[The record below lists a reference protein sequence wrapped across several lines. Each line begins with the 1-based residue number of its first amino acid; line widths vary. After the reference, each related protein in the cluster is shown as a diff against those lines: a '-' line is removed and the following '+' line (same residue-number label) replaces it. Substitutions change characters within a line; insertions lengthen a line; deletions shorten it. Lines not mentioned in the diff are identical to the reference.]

1 MRYSL
6 FFLAASLFADAG
18 SLIPANKQ
26 APDPAVLSME
36 EMAIDVEIDGSSV
49 KVLTRQIFANKT
61 AAVLEGN
68 YVFALPGNA
77 LLSDFAVWD
86 GATRIPGVILE
97 RRRAEELYN
106 DIRLQAIDP
115 GLLQLGE
122 RDVDEARRTSVFSA
136 RVVPIPGYG
145 TKRMEMEYHQRLA
158 VENLSSVL
166 SLPLKP
172 DAYKEQTVGRLWIT
186 VTVTAPHAIR
196 QFEQISTIYPLQITE
211 RTPNKL
217 RATLEA
223 RNVALTQD
231 FAIRIDREDPKGD
244 RLLVTAQRELA
255 EGPGYF
261 EAAAVIAPQ
270 TVAEGTPKTVV
281 ALFDASLSM
290 QWEKLERSVRALT
303 ALLTGLRA
311 EDKFHLLA
319 FNSQVAA
326 YAPGPTAGGAA
337 NAEQALNWL
346 KTQPLRGATNLG
358 AALQKGLALADA
370 ETALVLFTDGGA
382 TEGQVR
388 TGQLLAEYGK
398 AWAARKPRTFV
409 YAVGDDANANLLKS
423 LARQNGVFEWVR
435 STEPEEFKLNGFL
448 SKLNRKAA
456 DGVTLTVQPA
466 AGVSLVYPLHEAVY
480 PGSEATWMGQY
491 AQPGSAT
498 FKVRGATATVNLPA
512 TETAHPQLPRNWA
525 KARVDALLEKID
537 RDGEDKATI
546 DEIIRLSKKYKFVT
560 PYTSFLAAPRSLLR
574 PRLIRPGDPV
584 LRVRT
589 DEAIASVVAVFPF
602 GLTKPLKYLPEEKV
616 WQTRFLAPSDMTDG
630 THTVQM
636 VLRDKNGRTYREGKT
651 FIIASKQPLVS
662 VKLETASVRAGET
675 VTVMAKATELTR
687 TITAKIAGA
696 APARLQW
703 NEQKRVNLGR
713 LTIPRTLPPGKYM
726 VKVTAEDVAHN
737 VASQEVALEV
747 LP

>member
-6 FFLAASLFADAG
+6 FLLAATLFADAG
-18 SLIPANKQ
+18 ALIPTNKQ

-61 AAVLEGN
+61 AGVLEGN

-97 RRRAEELYN
+97 RRRAEEMYN

-136 RVVPIPGYG
+136 RVAPIPGYG

-172 DAYKEQTVGRLWIT
+172 DAYREQTVGRLWIT
-186 VTVTAPHAIR
+186 VTVTAPHAIK
-196 QFEQISTIYPLQITE
+196 QFEQISTVYPLQIIE
-211 RTPNKL
+211 RTPNKI

-244 RLLVTAQRELA
+244 RLLVTAQRESA

-261 EAAAVIAPQ
+261 EATAIIAPQ
-270 TVAEGTPKTVV
+270 ATAEGTPKTVV

-290 QWEKLERSVRALT
+290 QWEKLERSMRALT
-303 ALLTGLRA
+303 ALLTGLGA

-319 FNSQVAA
+319 YNSQVAA
-326 YAPGPTAGGAA
+326 FAPGPAAGGSA

-358 AALQKGLALADA
+358 AALQKGLALAND
-370 ETALVLFTDGGA
+370 ETVLVVFTDGGA

-409 YAVGDDANANLLKS
+409 YAVGDDANANLLKG

-456 DGVTLTVQPA
+456 DGLALSVQPA
-466 AGVSLVYPLHEAVY
+466 AAVSLVYPLHEAVY
-480 PGSEATWMGQY
+480 PGSEATWVGQY
-491 AQPGSAT
+491 GQPGLAT
-498 FKVRGATATVNLPA
+498 FKVRGATATVNLPVA
-512 TETAHPQLPRNWA
+512 ETAHPQLPRNWA

-589 DEAIASVVAVFPF
+589 DSAIASVVAVFPF
-602 GLTKPLKYLPEEKV
+602 GLTKPLKYLAEEGV
-616 WQTRFLAPSDMTDG
+616 WQTRFLAPASMADG

-662 VKLETASVRAGET
+662 VKLEANSVRAGSTLT
-675 VTVMAKATELTR
+675 VSAKATELTR
-687 TITAKIAGA
+687 TITAKLVGV
-696 APARLQW
+696 APARLRW
-703 NEQKRVNLGR
+703 DERKRVNIGELR
-713 LTIPRTLPPGKYM
+713 IPKTLPPGRYM

>member
-18 SLIPANKQ
+18 LLIPANKQ
-26 APDPAVLSME
+26 APDAAVLSME

-49 KVLTRQIFANKT
+49 KVLTRQIFANRT

-186 VTVTAPHAIR
+186 VTVTSPHAIK
-196 QFEQISTIYPLQITE
+196 QFEQISTAYPLQITE
-211 RTPNKL
+211 RTPNRI
-217 RATLEA
+217 RASLEA

-231 FAIRIDREDPKGD
+231 FAVRIDREDPKGD
-244 RLLVTAQRELA
+244 RVQVTAQRESA
-255 EGPGYF
+255 GGPGYF
-261 EAAAVIAPQ
+261 EAAAMIAPQ
-270 TVAEGTPKTVV
+270 AVSEGTPKTVV

-303 ALLTGLRA
+303 ALLNGLGA

-326 YAPGPTAGGAA
+326 YAPAPTAGGMA

-358 AALQKGLALADA
+358 AALQKGLALADS

-398 AWAARKPRTFV
+398 AWAVRKPRTFV
-409 YAVGDDANANLLKS
+409 YAVGDDANATLLKP

-456 DGVTLTVQPA
+456 DGVALMVQPA
-466 AGVSLVYPLHEAVY
+466 AAVSLVYPLHEAVY
-480 PGSEATWMGQY
+480 PGGEATWVGQY
-491 AQPGSAT
+491 AAPGSAT
-498 FKVRGATATVNLPA
+498 FQVRGATATVSLPA
-512 TETAHPQLPRNWA
+512 METAHPQLPRNWA

-602 GLTKPLKYLPEEKV
+602 GLTKALKYLPEEKV
-616 WQTRFLAPSDMTDG
+616 WQTRFLAPVDMTDG

-651 FIIASKQPLVS
+651 FIIASKQPLVE
-662 VKLETASVRAGET
+662 VKLESRTVRAGST
-675 VTVMAKATELTR
+675 LQVTARATELTR
-687 TITAKIAGA
+687 TITAKMAGA
-696 APARLQW
+696 APARLEW
-703 NEQKRVNLGR
+703 NEKKRASIGLLR
-713 LTIPRTLPPGKYM
+713 IPKSLPPGKYL

-737 VASQEVALEV
+737 VSSQEVALEV

>member
-6 FFLAASLFADAG
+6 FLLAATLFADAG
-18 SLIPANKQ
+18 ALIPTNKQ

-61 AAVLEGN
+61 AGVLEGN

-136 RVVPIPGYG
+136 RVAPIPGYG

-186 VTVTAPHAIR
+186 VTVTAPHAIK
-196 QFEQISTIYPLQITE
+196 QFEQISTVYPLQIIE
-211 RTPNKL
+211 RTPNKI

-244 RLLVTAQRELA
+244 RLLVTAQRESA

-261 EAAAVIAPQ
+261 EATAIIAPQ
-270 TVAEGTPKTVV
+270 ATAEGTPKTVV

-290 QWEKLERSVRALT
+290 QWEKLERSMRALT
-303 ALLTGLRA
+303 ALLTGLGA

-319 FNSQVAA
+319 YNSQVAA
-326 YAPGPTAGGAA
+326 FAPGPAAGGSA

-358 AALQKGLALADA
+358 AALQKGLALADD
-370 ETALVLFTDGGA
+370 ETVLVVFTDGGA

-388 TGQLLAEYGK
+388 TGHLLAEYGK

-409 YAVGDDANANLLKS
+409 YAVGDDANANLLKG

-456 DGVTLTVQPA
+456 EGVALTVQPA
-466 AGVSLVYPLHEAVY
+466 AAVSLVYPLHEAVY
-480 PGSEATWMGQY
+480 PGSEATWVGQY
-491 AQPGSAT
+491 GQPGLAT

-589 DEAIASVVAVFPF
+589 DSAIASVVAVFPF
-602 GLTKPLKYLPEEKV
+602 GLTKPLKYLAEEGV
-616 WQTRFLAPSDMTDG
+616 WQTRFLAPASMADG

-662 VKLETASVRAGET
+662 VKLEANSVRAGSTLT
-675 VTVMAKATELTR
+675 VSAKATELTR
-687 TITAKIAGA
+687 TITAKLVGV
-696 APARLQW
+696 APARLRW
-703 NEQKRVNLGR
+703 DERKRVNIGELR
-713 LTIPRTLPPGKYM
+713 IPKTLPPGRYM

>member
-6 FFLAASLFADAG
+6 FFLAASLFGDAG

-26 APDPAVLSME
+26 APDPAILSME

-61 AAVLEGN
+61 AGVLEGN

-186 VTVTAPHAIR
+186 VTVTAPHAIK
-196 QFEQISTIYPLQITE
+196 QFEQISTVYPLQITE
-211 RTPNKL
+211 RTPNKI

-244 RLLVTAQRELA
+244 RLLVSAQRESA
-255 EGPGYF
+255 NEPGYF

-303 ALLTGLRA
+303 ALLNGLRA

-326 YAPGPTAGGAA
+326 FAPGPTAGGIA
-337 NAEQALNWL
+337 NADQALTWL

-370 ETALVLFTDGGA
+370 ESALVLFTDGGA

-409 YAVGDDANANLLKS
+409 YAVGDDANANLLKA

-456 DGVTLTVQPA
+456 DGVALTVQPA
-466 AGVSLVYPLHEAVY
+466 AAVSLVYPLHEAVY
-480 PGSEATWMGQY
+480 PGSEASWVGQY

-512 TETAHPQLPRNWA
+512 AETAHPQLPRNWA

-589 DEAIASVVAVFPF
+589 DETIASVVAVFPF

-616 WQTRFLAPSDMTDG
+616 WQTRFLAPDSMTDG

-662 VKLETASVRAGET
+662 VKLESASVRAGST
-675 VTVMAKATELTR
+675 LSVMAKATELTR
-687 TITAKIAGA
+687 TITAKIVGV

-703 NEQKRVNLGR
+703 NEQKRVNIGQ
-713 LTIPRTLPPGKYM
+713 LTIPKTLPPGKYM

>member
-18 SLIPANKQ
+18 SLIPTNKQ

-36 EMAIDVEIDGSSV
+36 EMAIDVEIDGSSA

-61 AAVLEGN
+61 PAVLEGN

-77 LLSDFAVWD
+77 ILSDFAVWD
-86 GATRIPGVILE
+86 EATRIPGVMLE

-106 DIRLQAIDP
+106 DIRLQSIDP

-158 VENLSSVL
+158 MENLSSVL

-186 VTVTAPHAIR
+186 VTVSAPHAIR
-196 QFEQISTIYPLQITE
+196 QFEQISTAYPLQITE
-211 RTPNKL
+211 RTPNRI
-217 RATLEA
+217 RATLEV
-223 RNVALTQD
+223 RNFTLTQD

-244 RLLVTAQRELA
+244 RLQIATQRDPT
-255 EGPGYF
+255 EGAGYF
-261 EAAAVIAPQ
+261 EASALVAPQ
-270 TVAEGTPKTVV
+270 AAADGAPKTVV

-290 QWEKLERSVRALT
+290 QWEKLERSVRGLT
-303 ALLTGLRA
+303 ALLNGLRP
-311 EDKFHLLA
+311 EDQFHLLA

-326 YAPGPTAGGAA
+326 FAPGPTAGGAA

-358 AALQKGLALADA
+358 AALQKGLTLADA
-370 ETALVLFTDGGA
+370 GSALVLFTDGGA
-382 TEGQVR
+382 TEGQIR

-398 AWAARKPRTFV
+398 AWAAKKPRTFV
-409 YAVGDDANANLLKS
+409 YAVGDDANANLLRA

-456 DGVTLTVQPA
+456 EGVALTVQPA
-466 AGVSLVYPLHEAVY
+466 AAVSLVYPLHDAVY
-480 PGSEATWMGQY
+480 PGSEATWVGQY
-491 AQPGSAT
+491 AQPGSVT
-498 FKVRGATATVNLPA
+498 FRVRGATATVNLPA
-512 TETAHPQLPRNWA
+512 ADTTHPQLPRNWA

-537 RDGEDKATI
+537 RDGEDKASI

-616 WQTRFLAPSDMTDG
+616 WQTRFLAPASMADG

-651 FIIASKQPLVS
+651 FIIASRQPLVS
-662 VKLETASVRAGET
+662 VKLEAASVRAGAT
-675 VTVMAKATELTR
+675 IQVRANATELTR

-696 APARLQW
+696 PPARLRWSEPQRM
-703 NEQKRVNLGR
+703 NMGQ
-713 LTIPRTLPPGKYM
+713 LTIPKSLAPGRYM

>member
-18 SLIPANKQ
+18 ALIPANKQ

-158 VENLSSVL
+158 MENLSSVL

-186 VTVTAPHAIR
+186 VTVTAPHAIK
-196 QFEQISTIYPLQITE
+196 QFEQISTVYPLQIVE
-211 RTPNKL
+211 RTPNKI

-244 RLLVTAQRELA
+244 RLLVTAQRESA
-255 EGPGYF
+255 NEPGYF
-261 EAAAVIAPQ
+261 EAAAVLAPQ
-270 TVAEGTPKTVV
+270 TVAEGAPKTVV

-303 ALLTGLRA
+303 ALLNGLRA

-326 YAPGPTAGGAA
+326 YAPGPTAGGTA
-337 NAEQALNWL
+337 NAELALNWL

-358 AALQKGLALADA
+358 AALQKGLAVADA

-409 YAVGDDANANLLKS
+409 YAVGDDANANLLKA

-466 AGVSLVYPLHEAVY
+466 TAVSLVYPLHEAVY
-480 PGSEATWMGQY
+480 PGSEATWVGQY

-512 TETAHPQLPRNWA
+512 AETAHPQLPRNWA

-537 RDGEDKATI
+537 RDGEDKGTI

-589 DEAIASVVAVFPF
+589 DEAIASVVAVFQF

-616 WQTRFLAPSDMTDG
+616 WQTRFLAPESMTDG

-651 FIIASKQPLVS
+651 FLIVSKQPLVS
-662 VKLETASVRAGET
+662 VKLASNSVRAGST
-675 VTVMAKATELTR
+675 LTVMAKATELTR

-703 NEQKRVNLGR
+703 NEQKRVNIGE
-713 LTIPRTLPPGKYM
+713 LTIPKSLPPGKYM

-737 VASQEVALEV
+737 VASREVALEI

>member
-26 APDPAVLSME
+26 APDPAVLAME
-36 EMAIDVEIDGSSV
+36 EMAIDVEIDGSSAR
-49 KVLTRQIFANKT
+49 VLTRQIFTNKT

-172 DAYKEQTVGRLWIT
+172 DAYKEQMVKRLWIT
-186 VTVTAPHAIR
+186 VTVTAPHAIK
-196 QFEQISTIYPLQITE
+196 QFEQISTIYPLQINE
-211 RTPNKL
+211 RTPNRI
-217 RATLEA
+217 RASFEA
-223 RNVALTQD
+223 RDVTLTQD

-244 RLLVTAQRELA
+244 RLQVTAQRESSDGL
-255 EGPGYF
+255 GYF
-261 EAAAVIAPQ
+261 EASALIAPQ
-270 TVAEGTPKTVV
+270 TAAEGTPKTVV

-290 QWEKLERSVRALT
+290 QWEKLERSVRGLT
-303 ALLTGLRA
+303 ALLNGLGPQ
-311 EDKFHLLA
+311 DKFHLLA
-319 FNSQVAA
+319 FNSQVVA

-358 AALQKGLALADA
+358 AALGKGLALADA

-382 TEGQVR
+382 TEGQIR
-388 TGQLLAEYGK
+388 TGQLLADYAK

-409 YAVGDDANANLLKS
+409 YAVGDDVNANLLRA

-456 DGVTLTVQPA
+456 DGVALTVQPA
-466 AGVSLVYPLHEAVY
+466 AAVSLVYPLHEAVY
-480 PGSEATWMGQY
+480 PGGEATWVGQY
-491 AQPGSAT
+491 AQPGAAT
-498 FKVRGATATVNLPA
+498 FKVRGATASVNLPA

-537 RDGEDKATI
+537 RDGEDKASI

-602 GLTKPLKYLPEEKV
+602 GLTKPLRYLPEEKV
-616 WQTRFLAPSDMTDG
+616 WQTRFLAPTSLADG

-651 FIIASKQPLVS
+651 FIIASRQPLVS
-662 VKLETASVRAGET
+662 VKLSSASVRAGTTLT
-675 VTVMAKATELTR
+675 VSAKATELTR
-687 TITAKIAGA
+687 TITAKMAGA
-696 APARLQW
+696 APARLLW
-703 NEQKRVNLGR
+703 NEQKRVNLGE
-713 LTIPRTLPPGKYM
+713 LTVPKTLAPGRYM

>member
-36 EMAIDVEIDGSSV
+36 EMAIDVEIDGSSAR
-49 KVLTRQIFANKT
+49 VLTRQIFANKT
-61 AAVLEGN
+61 AGVLEGN

-86 GATRIPGVILE
+86 EATRIPGVILE

-186 VTVTAPHAIR
+186 VTVTAPHAIK

-211 RTPNKL
+211 RTPNRI

-223 RNVALTQD
+223 RNFALTQD

-244 RLLVTAQRELA
+244 RLLISTQRDPT
-255 EGPGYF
+255 EGAGYF
-261 EAAAVIAPQ
+261 EASALIAPQ
-270 TVAEGTPKTVV
+270 TAAEGTPKTVV

-303 ALLTGLRA
+303 ALLTGLGA
-311 EDKFHLLA
+311 QDKFHLLA

-326 YAPGPTAGGAA
+326 YAPQPTAGGAA

-358 AALQKGLALADA
+358 AALQKGLALADQ
-370 ETALVLFTDGGA
+370 ETVLVLFTDGGA

-398 AWAARKPRTFV
+398 AWAAKKPRTFV
-409 YAVGDDANANLLKS
+409 YAVGDDANANLLRG

-456 DGVTLTVQPA
+456 EGVALTVQPA
-466 AGVSLVYPLHEAVY
+466 TAVSLVYPLHEAVY
-480 PGSEATWMGQY
+480 PGSEATWVGQY

-498 FKVRGATATVNLPA
+498 FRVRGATATVNLPA
-512 TETAHPQLPRNWA
+512 ADTTHPQLPRNWA

-537 RDGEDKATI
+537 RDGEDKASI

-616 WQTRFLAPSDMTDG
+616 WQTRFLAPASMEDG

-651 FIIASKQPLVS
+651 FIIASRQPLVS
-662 VKLETASVRAGET
+662 VKLSSASARAGATIT
-675 VTVMAKATELTR
+675 VTANATELTR

-703 NEQKRVNLGR
+703 NEQKRANLGQ
-713 LTIPRTLPPGKYM
+713 LTIPPSLAPGRYM